1 MARKTTRQT
10 LSKSITCYKVLRK
23 VIFAGEAFY
32 FSPDKDNL
40 LFKYP
45 KGKTIFGGFPNTDKE
60 LVPKVVLD
68 GVHYGSGEGY
78 LHAFEQKRDAVEYKS
93 AKTFYERLN
102 RSGDSTYVVCK
113 MKIPTLA
120 KYAHHMKVGYGFTLR
135 PLPVVAA
142 RRMRLVTEL
151 KVK

>member
-1 MARKTTRQT
+1 MT
-10 LSKSITCYKVLRK
+10 
-23 VIFAGEAFY
+23 FAGEAFY

-40 LFKYP
+40 IFKYP
-45 KGKTIFGGFPNTDKE
+45 KGKTIFGDFPNTDKG

-68 GVHYGSGEGY
+68 GIHYENGEGF
-78 LHAFEQKRDAVEYKS
+78 LHAFERKRDAIRYKR
-93 AKTFYERLN
+93 AKSFYERLN
-102 RSGDSTYVVCK
+102 HSGDNTYVVCK

-120 KYAHHMKVGYGFTLR
+120 KYAHHFNVRYGFTLR